1 MVDHINQAGGPN
13 SVGGPR
19 KVDQVRPEQNRPAQ
33 PEQVSPQQARTD
45 RATISANAAEVAR
58 YQEMAELHLEAF
70 GPSDRSSKLDE
81 VRQRL
86 ESGYYDRPE
95 VMDKV
100 AGSLV
105 EGAAVESARAND
117 LDTAKR
123 RTEEGFYDKPEV
135 IDKTA
140 ENVLRRVLGRSPGE

>member
-13 SVGGPR
+13 SVGGPK
-19 KVDQVRPEQNRPAQ
+19 KVDQVRPEQSRPAKAEHT
-33 PEQVSPQQARTD
+33 PHQVRTD

-70 GPSDRSSKLDE
+70 GPSDRSAKLDE

-86 ESGYYDRPE
+86 AAGYYDRPDVVE
-95 VMDKV
+95 KI
-100 AGSLV
+100 AGTLV
-105 EGAAVESARAND
+105 EGAAAETARASD
-117 LDTAKR
+117 LETAKR
-123 RTEEGFYDKPEV
+123 RTEDGFYDKPEV
-135 IDKTA
+135 MDKTA